1 MSNLTK
7 VASAA
12 AALVVT
18 SQAPLSSALCFTREM
33 TKSFKALAWL
43 YLAAYT
49 VGLLLM
55 LVLDAYVGNFEVSML
70 VWWIPLL
77 IPAAVLFRAL
87 KGNNTHQLFH
97 AVGILAL
104 LSPILDAH
112 KFASMEGIT
121 LGVYAWFVPMVLA
134 MFYLAY
140 KRAESET

>member
-1 MSNLTK
+1 
-7 VASAA
+7 
-12 AALVVT
+12 
-18 SQAPLSSALCFTREM
+18 M
-33 TKSFKALAWL
+33 TKSFKALAWI

-49 VGLLLM
+49 VSLLLM
-55 LVLDAYVGNFEVSML
+55 LVLDACVGNFEVSML

-87 KGNNTHQLFH
+87 KGNNTHRLFH

-121 LGVYAWFVPMVLA
+121 LGMYAWFVPMALA